1 MKQELDDLLQIF
13 GDELGKALGSN
24 LERVILYGS
33 RARGDED
40 PDSDLDVLV
49 VLRNT
54 GRTDREEIHRIA
66 FWGGLLRDGETSLGG
81 VENVFRF

>member
-1 MKQELDDLLQIF
+1 MKQDVIDMVNLLR
-13 GDELGKALGSN
+13 DELEAALGSN

-49 VLRNT
+49 VVHNLAK
-54 GRTDREEIHRIA
+54 DESDKIHRIA
-66 FWGGLLRDGETSLGG
+66 YQLM
-81 VENVFRF
+81 